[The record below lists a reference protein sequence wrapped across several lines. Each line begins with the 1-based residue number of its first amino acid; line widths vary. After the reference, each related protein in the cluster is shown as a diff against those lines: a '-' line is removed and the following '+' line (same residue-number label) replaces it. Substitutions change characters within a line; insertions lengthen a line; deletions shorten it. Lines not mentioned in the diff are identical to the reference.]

1 MKENKPTYVFD
12 TSYANEIKRTPKNM
26 IDNPKSQLLE
36 VKSKLTIANPERKKE
51 QEEERNCCL
60 KSPPK

>member
-1 MKENKPTYVFD
+1 
-12 TSYANEIKRTPKNM
+12 M

-51 QEEERNCCL
+51 QEEERNCC
-60 KSPPK
+60 